1 MQASGSGEERRRGKG
16 FPLKIFLISI
26 NPAYFWVPPVC
37 SIFSK
42 RYEKKLFSV
51 ITMSK
56 ESSQLHSM
64 VKQRYSGRRGYI
76 PC

>member
-42 RYEKKLFSV
+42 RYEKKTLDG
-51 ITMSK
+51 M
-56 ESSQLHSM
+56 
-64 VKQRYSGRRGYI
+64 
-76 PC
+76 